1 MGKVPEYKFLET
13 AGLDMDTCPIQ
24 ITSGEF
30 AGIVYRYG
38 KISLKEIDTGD
49 VQVTMD
55 ISIVNGPENFNHNT
69 PEFTMA
75 AGEIFVDIVE
85 KNAKVEDPADLED
98 DVHQD

>member
-1 MGKVPEYKFLET
+1 MAKVPEYKFVET
-13 AGLDMDTCPIQ
+13 ASPDMDTCPIQ

-55 ISIVNGPENFNHNT
+55 ISIVSAPENFNHNT

-85 KNAKVEDPADLED
+85 KNAKLEDPSDLED

>member
-1 MGKVPEYKFLET
+1 MAKVPEYKFLET
-13 AGLDMDTCPIQ
+13 ASPDMDTCPIQ
-24 ITSGEF
+24 IITGEF

-55 ISIVNGPENFNHNT
+55 ISIVNAPENFDHNT

-85 KNAKVEDPADLED
+85 KNAKLEDPSDLED